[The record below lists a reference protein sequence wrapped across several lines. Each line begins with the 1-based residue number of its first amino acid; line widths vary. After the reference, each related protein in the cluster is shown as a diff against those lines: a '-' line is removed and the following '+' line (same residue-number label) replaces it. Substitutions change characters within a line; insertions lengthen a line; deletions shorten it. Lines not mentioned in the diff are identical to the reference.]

1 MKKIFIIVCL
11 AAMTFFLFL
20 YPENCLESARK
31 GVNLWFTIV
40 LPSLLPFMVASSIL
54 LETGIV
60 RLMSFFFSPVT
71 RFLFSAPG
79 ESAFI
84 FLASA
89 LSGYPMGAK
98 LAAGLYSR
106 NQISENEAQ
115 TIIRFTSVSG
125 PLFITGAVS
134 SGLLGAPETSVYLL
148 SAHYISAILTG
159 VIFGLFGRNKIQAVE
174 RKSLKSALSG
184 FKKDIS
190 ACRPFGDLL
199 SDSVEKSLYTL
210 LKIGGMIITFSVV
223 IEILSVSGVLDAA
236 VWVYSPAARL
246 SGLSEAGVRAM
257 IIGGI
262 EMPNGCK
269 EISEAA
275 LGLSQKLPVVSSIIA
290 FGGACIHMQTRSVC
304 SSANLYPKRFL
315 LTKSIQSAL
324 AYAVCSVILMIF
336 PIDNTQTVLP
346 DIKTAALCGAGLMV
360 VFLIVF
366 LIKFIQKRKA
376 VSALFSPYRKL

>member
-20 YPENCLESARK
+20 YPEICLESART
-31 GVNLWFTIV
+31 GLNLWFTIV

-60 RLMSFFFSPVT
+60 RLLSFFFSPVT

-98 LAAGLYSR
+98 LAAELYSR
-106 NQISENEAQ
+106 QQLTENDAQ

-134 SGLLGAPETSVYLL
+134 AGLLRKPETGIYLL
-148 SAHYISAILTG
+148 LAHYLSAILTG
-159 VIFGLFGRNKIQAVE
+159 ILFGFFKRYNKEATI
-174 RKSLKSALSG
+174 KTNLKDALSN
-184 FKKDIS
+184 FKSDI
-190 ACRPFGDLL
+190 AGCRPFGDLL
-199 SDSVEKSLYTL
+199 ADSAEKSIFTL
-210 LKIGGMIITFSVV
+210 IKIGGLIITFSVV
-223 IEILSVSGVLDAA
+223 IGILSASGVMDAA
-236 VWVYSPAARL
+236 VWVYSPFARL
-246 SGLSEAGVRAM
+246 SGLSETSVRAM

-269 EISEAA
+269 AIADAS
-275 LGLSQKLPVVSSIIA
+275 LSISQKLPVISSIIA

-304 SSANLYPKRFL
+304 AAAKLYPKRFF
-315 LTKSIQSAL
+315 LTKSIQAVI
-324 AYAVCSVILMIF
+324 AYALCYYSLIIF
-336 PIDNTQTVLP
+336 PVEGAESASAE
-346 DIKTAALCGAGLMV
+346 IKTAAYCGIGFILFITAIM
-360 VFLIVF
+360 LI
-366 LIKFIQKRKA
+366 IKSVRRRKT
-376 VSALFSPYRKL
+376 VSVRFPS